1 MKNTS
6 YKSEAMEFIRTL
18 LNKPGNHE
26 QQMKLR
32 STWWDKDDIDQQE
45 QQEYAQSAVK
55 NHSYVYF
62 SYPKHQK

>member
-18 LNKPGNHE
+18 LNKPGTHE
-26 QQMKLR
+26 QQIKLR
-32 STWWDKDDIDQQE
+32 STWWDKGDIDQQE
-45 QQEYAQSAVK
+45 QQEYTQSTVK
-55 NHSYVYF
+55 NHGYVYF